1 MNEIIID
8 LNADNVIFVDE
19 QIIHQDELKKAKEII
34 KESLRTLGNGK
45 PKDIHFDQSLAFN
58 NTILIEG
65 TRGSGKTSF
74 LQSLMK
80 DCFESK
86 ELAFLKLEI
95 LPLLDPTMVEEK
107 AHIFL
112 TIISMIKNVVERKI
126 DSFDGNTNLGK
137 RKDWEDRL
145 IKLSKGLPVIDGVSE
160 KKPDYWDD
168 ASQIMYKGLE
178 DVDSAFNLRS
188 NFNDFINESLFL
200 LEKDAFLLV
209 IDDVDTDF
217 NRAWPVLEMLRK
229 YICTNKIISIVSG
242 DYNLFSYAVRKK
254 QWKNFGESLLI
265 NEYDKYTNN
274 DSKKYPVQ
282 VNDLENQYLKKI
294 LPVENRINLHSIY
307 ELISGGKDIQIIPLN
322 KSTKIE
328 IKDFYTEVLKP
339 FGIRNVSQR
348 QAYIRFIESLPIRTQ
363 IQLMKVL
370 GNNNYDIMNTFITE
384 LYYYNIS
391 INLLSDNKV
400 FLIITILRFLAEND
414 ELFNYY
420 QLEPI
425 SDSIIKNACL
435 LTFSLLL
442 SESIK
447 GDSLQLFNYII
458 KIGYVRNLIPYFDNK
473 IADDNKRVGIK
484 DLINYSS
491 LYNENDLHQ
500 ISSKIISYM
509 RSVIGKDSKSF
520 AGTLVLSGFAAK
532 AKEKHANSF
541 DTIVKGIQ
549 NPLLKQIAC
558 LPLSVTSFEKKTAT
572 VNEYSFFTLLA
583 GIYEIVNEFRQI
595 DENKR
600 KTELPEIIS
609 KVSQI
614 RKYPGFDYISNNPIG
629 ENEENIVPVITL
641 EEINSEDRKQF
652 FQVYEAWFNTSSSNG
667 IVVSSYVL
675 GKICTRSMVAFD
687 EIIIASGKKTLGE
700 IMHLFI
706 CAFFNACII
715 EEMQDVLADI
725 IPEVSKDNV
734 PKISR
739 DNVLSGEDKLKSNLK
754 AIVNLLEENKLPVTR
769 FFITCP
775 FLLVFIDNNSGIWEQ
790 LKGFIDINR
799 IKELQI
805 YSDLCKIAIKDL
817 TANNKSNDTKIEFRE
832 WNSEQIFNK
841 LKEEH
846 YPLQAFMDKA
856 SDALRKDIKGYFGKC
871 SRMTKNFEYHLNK
884 LRMKLKGQNSY

>member
-1 MNEIIID
+1 MNKIIIN
-8 LNADNVIFVDE
+8 LNNNNIIFTNE
-19 QIIHQDELKKAKEII
+19 QIIHQEELIFALKLIKSNLDKKCETFQLN
-34 KESLRTLGNGK
+34 S
-45 PKDIHFDQSLAFN
+45 QAFY
-58 NTILIEG
+58 NTILING
-65 TRGSGKTSF
+65 VRGSGKTSF
-74 LQSLMK
+74 LLSLMQTCK
-80 DCFESK
+80 DNFSN
-86 ELAFLKLEI
+86 LEI
-95 LPLLDPTMVEEK
+95 LPLLDPTMAEEK

-126 DSFDGNTNLGK
+126 DSFDDNTNLGK
-137 RKDWEDRL
+137 RKDWENRL
-145 IKLSKGLPVIDGVSE
+145 IKLSKGLPIIDGVSE
-160 KKPDYWDD
+160 KKPNYWDD

-178 DVDSAFNLRS
+178 DVDAAFSLRS
-188 NFNDFINESLFL
+188 NFNDFISESLSIL
-200 LEKDAFLLV
+200 GKDAFLLV

-217 NRAWPVLEMLRK
+217 NKAWPVLEMLRK

-254 QWKNFGESLLI
+254 QWKNFGESLLK
-265 NEYDKYTNN
+265 NEYDKYIDNSN
-274 DSKKYPVQ
+274 KYPVQ

-307 ELISGGKDIQIIPLN
+307 ELIAGKKEIRIITVN
-322 KSTKIE
+322 TSKKTAIE
-328 IKDFYTEVLKP
+328 DFYTEILQH
-339 FGIRNVSQR
+339 FGIRNVGQR
-348 QAYIRFIESLPIRTQ
+348 LSYIRFIESLPIRTQ

-370 GNNNYDIMNTFITE
+370 GNNNYDIINTFITE
-384 LYYYNIS
+384 LYYYNIR

-400 FLIITILRFLAEND
+400 FLIISILRFLAEND

-447 GDSLQLFNYII
+447 GNSLQLFNYII

-532 AKEKHANSF
+532 AKEKQEKHANSF
-541 DTIVKGIQ
+541 DTIVNGIQ

-583 GIYEIVNEFRQI
+583 GIYDIVNEFKQI
-595 DENKR
+595 DEKKR
-600 KTELPEIIS
+600 ETELPEIIY

-614 RKYPGFDYISNNPIG
+614 RKYPGFDFISNNSFK
-629 ENEENIVPVITL
+629 ENEENIVPVIKSK
-641 EEINSEDRKQF
+641 EININSEDWKHF
-652 FQVYEAWFNTSSSNG
+652 FQVFETWLNRSSNG

-715 EEMQDVLADI
+715 EEMQDVL
-725 IPEVSKDNV
+725 DNV
-734 PKISR
+734 PIISR
-739 DNVLSGEDKLKSNLK
+739 DNVLSSEDELKNNLK
-754 AIVNLLEENKLPVTR
+754 AVIKSLKENKLPVTR

-775 FLLVFIDNNSGIWEQ
+775 FLLVFINNNSGIWEQ
-790 LKGFIDINR
+790 LTDFTDIDSMKKI
-799 IKELQI
+799 QI
-805 YSDLCKIAIKDL
+805 YSDLCIINVKDL
-817 TANNKSNDTKIEFRE
+817 KSATN
-832 WNSEQIFNK
+832 
-841 LKEEH
+841 
-846 YPLQAFMDKA
+846 
-856 SDALRKDIKGYFGKC
+856 
-871 SRMTKNFEYHLNK
+871 
-884 LRMKLKGQNSY
+884 